1 VSSSE
6 DPVLRAIF
14 SRRVTRAM
22 TDRPVTPDQV
32 DVIVR
37 AAKAAPNAG
46 NRRLQPIVPVT
57 DPVTLR
63 LMRAVSPGMIARP
76 TAAVVVCID
85 LARAQD
91 YGFAPDTPGLFIDV
105 GTAMATMLL
114 AAHALGVGAVPVSSF
129 SRAAVGRLLG
139 LPVTTVPRMIVCL
152 GFPAGAQ
159 PPPMAAPLP

>member
-1 VSSSE
+1 
-6 DPVLRAIF
+6 
-14 SRRVTRAM
+14 M
-22 TDRPVTPDQV
+22 TDRPVTPEQV

-85 LARAQD
+85 LAHAQD
-91 YGFAPDTPGLFIDV
+91 YGFAPDTPGLFID
-105 GTAMATMLL
+105 G
-114 AAHALGVGAVPVSSF
+114 LG
-129 SRAAVGRLLG
+129 
-139 LPVTTVPRMIVCL
+139 PVTEGPS
-152 GFPAGAQ
+152 
-159 PPPMAAPLP
+159 